1 MRKEVYFMKKYELT
15 DETKEFD
22 GKTLYRIRALIDF
35 GREKAGDFGGWIEK
49 EENLSQEG
57 RCWVY
62 DDACIYRNARVLNN
76 AYVSGNAN
84 VFGDANVFGNANV
97 FDNANVFGNACV
109 SGNAYV
115 FGNANVF
122 DDACVFNNAYA

>member
-35 GREKAGDFGGWIEK
+35 RRVKAGDFGGWIEK

-62 DDACIYRNARVLNN
+62 DDACIYGNARVFDN
-76 AYVSGNAN
+76 GH
-84 VFGDANVFGNANV
+84 VFS
-97 FDNANVFGNACV
+97 NANVFGNAKVSNNARV
-109 SGNAYV
+109 SGNAC
-115 FGNANVF
+115 VF
-122 DDACVFNNAYA
+122 DYACVFDNAYVFDNAVRKCLYTILRTYR